1 LFLGWKWE
9 VLFHI
14 FSPFPKGGWGG
25 EGGGGVFKGVGQLG
39 DYFFAYDIKSLK
51 KVDMLQLELKFT
63 TNSLN

>member
-14 FSPFPKGGWGG
+14 FSPFPKRV
-25 EGGGGVFKGVGQLG
+25 GGGVFKGVGQLG